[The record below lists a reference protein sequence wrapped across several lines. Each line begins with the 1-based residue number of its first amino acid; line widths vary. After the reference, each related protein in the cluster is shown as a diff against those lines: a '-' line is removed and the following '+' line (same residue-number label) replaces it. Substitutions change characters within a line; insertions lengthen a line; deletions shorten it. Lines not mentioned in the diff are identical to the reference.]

1 MAIQVLQQP
10 PQLSFAGDPIV
21 VRVKTTLTGK
31 TFLRV
36 KLKVE
41 AQAFRSSESISY
53 SEDYTYEV
61 SSDGTAVFNIGET
74 ISTALKR
81 CMSCKVSG
89 TTVSQEV
96 YAVRYTLTYKES
108 FLEDMVEI
116 EEGSVTSGIYNA
128 IPGKL
133 TEFERLTANSA
144 DTSSLIGSG
153 RILSRK
159 PADGTVV
166 RGIDFYLP
174 SVKTNG
180 DTISYTISQGESKK
194 TGSQYTGGSY
204 VPTSIK
210 ISTSSLALGNVT
222 FSTGEETGRNQYV
235 VDSSP
240 DMRHFLF
247 INGFSLIESVTAF
260 TKDSMEYDIQSDTY
274 SVPKEIDFR
283 QNTQIINYAQD
294 PLATFGMSSGYVN
307 REWAEWWISEFLTT
321 KSAWMLV
328 GSRFL
333 PVSIIP
339 EETTEIYDR
348 SKPGL
353 LAVNFSVRFSFTGG
367 TYNSFVR

>member
-1 MAIQVLQQP
+1 MTPLVIP
-10 PQLSFAGDPIV
+10 S
-21 VRVKTTLTGK
+21 
-31 TFLRV
+31 
-36 KLKVE
+36 
-41 AQAFRSSESISY
+41 
-53 SEDYTYEV
+53 TY
-61 SSDGTAVFNIGET
+61 
-74 ISTALKR
+74 
-81 CMSCKVSG
+81 
-89 TTVSQEV
+89 
-96 YAVRYTLTYKES
+96 
-108 FLEDMVEI
+108 
-116 EEGSVTSGIYNA
+116 
-128 IPGKL
+128 
-133 TEFERLTANSA
+133 
-144 DTSSLIGSG
+144 
-153 RILSRK
+153 
-159 PADGTVV
+159 
-166 RGIDFYLP
+166 
-174 SVKTNG
+174 
-180 DTISYTISQGESKK
+180 
-194 TGSQYTGGSY
+194 
-204 VPTSIK
+204 
-210 ISTSSLALGNVT
+210 SLALGNVT

-260 TKDSMEYDIQSDTY
+260 TKYSMEYDIQSDTY